1 MANRITTLFSFK
13 EEGSGLKKIK
23 ADIQGVDGAWNKAKV
38 GFKSSINE
46 FRQSNAAQGAVIAGL
61 GAAAVKAI
69 GHASDLNESVNAV
82 KVTFGEAADEV
93 LAIGE
98 NSAESFGMSKAQFN
112 GFAVQF
118 SAFAKQIAEN
128 DGRKVSDVIEEMTT
142 RTADFAS
149 VQNLDLA
156 RAGEIVMSTMAGE
169 TEAFRRYGGDVS
181 AATIKTY
188 AYANG
193 IADVGSELTEGQ
205 KVLARYGA
213 FMEQTAHQAGD
224 FANTS
229 GDLANSQRIA
239 AAEAKD
245 LAAEFGE
252 KLAPAMEGLVQGGLA
267 LIDVIEA
274 IHLDDLLGVMNDFD
288 DVGLSIGRNLRHIFD
303 GGAAHRNRQLV
314 ESVDG
319 AAKAASEFDMEL
331 VKNAKSIAEAR
342 DIASEYT
349 EGLDD
354 SVNKTHALN
363 LIGLK
368 WNDTIGKQIE
378 ETRRAEEMSSAM
390 AYALELEAKGAEVAA
405 RQARDKANADRE
417 AEINSRAHADAIDEQ
432 RRSTEEL
439 ISQNLRLIGGDI
451 AVRQAQRDAR
461 DAATELTEALDDQNL
476 TLDEAGEKIDDAALK
491 QLQAAQAAA
500 DYRAEQIKANGS
512 VVTAQREQA
521 LLRDELS
528 KLAASMED
536 GPLKAAIQAMI
547 DDLDRLTAN
556 RTIHIGVTGPGV
568 GRVGG
573 AGVFARHTGG
583 RVTPGDVVQPLSG
596 EGFVADSPGR
606 VISRED
612 MADRGGRGGDRSRPV
627 VHIEHFHAE
636 DRADVDAL
644 ASAINARM
652 RI

>member
-1 MANRITTLFSFK
+1 MTNRITTFFSFK

-23 ADIQGVDGAWNKAKV
+23 ADIQGVDGAWNKVKV
-38 GFKSSINE
+38 GFKSSITE
-46 FRQSNAAQGAVIAGL
+46 FRNSNTAQAAAVGAL

-69 GHASDLNESVNAV
+69 GYASDLNESVNAV

-98 NSAESFGMSKAQFN
+98 NSAESFGLAKSEFN

-118 SAFAKQIAEN
+118 SSFAQKVAAE
-128 DGRKVSDVIEEMTT
+128 DGRDVADVIEELMT
-142 RTADFAS
+142 RVSDFAS
-149 VQNLDLA
+149 VMNLDVP
-156 RAGEIVMSTMAGE
+156 RAAEVFQSALSGE
-169 TEAFRRYGGDVS
+169 TEPIKKFGKDLS
-181 AATIKTY
+181 AAAVEQY
-188 AYANG
+188 ALANG
-193 IADVGSELTEGQ
+193 LIETKSELTETI
-205 KVLARYGA
+205 KVTARYGLL
-213 FMEQTAHQAGD
+213 MEQTADTAGD

-229 GDLANSQRIA
+229 DELANSQRVA
-239 AAEAKD
+239 AAKAKD

-288 DVGLSIGRNLRHIFD
+288 DLGLSIGRNLRHIFD
-303 GGAAHRNRQLV
+303 GGGAHRNRQLV

-319 AAKAASEFDMEL
+319 AAKAAADFDMEL

-349 EGLDD
+349 DGLDD
-354 SVNKTHALN
+354 NINKTHALN

-368 WNDTIGKQIE
+368 WNDTIGAQIE
-378 ETRRAEEMSSAM
+378 ETRRAAEVSSAM
-390 AYALELEAKGAEVAA
+390 SYALELEAKGAEVAT
-405 RQARDKANADRE
+405 RQAEEKARADRE

-439 ISQNLRLIGGDI
+439 IAQNLRLIGGDI

-461 DAATELTEALDDQNL
+461 EAADELTEALDDQNL
-476 TLDEAGEKIDDAALK
+476 TLDEAGEVIDEAALK
-491 QLQAAQAAA
+491 QLNAARAAA
-500 DYRAEQIKANGS
+500 DYRKEQIEANGA

-528 KLAASMED
+528 NLAAEMED

-547 DDLDRLTAN
+547 DDLDRLTRD
-556 RTIHIGVTGPGV
+556 RTINIGITGPGV

-596 EGFVADSPGR
+596 EGFVADTPGR
-606 VISRED
+606 VVSRED
-612 MADRGGRGGDRSRPV
+612 MAGRGVQQQRQAPIV
-627 VHIEHFHAE
+627 QIEHFHAE